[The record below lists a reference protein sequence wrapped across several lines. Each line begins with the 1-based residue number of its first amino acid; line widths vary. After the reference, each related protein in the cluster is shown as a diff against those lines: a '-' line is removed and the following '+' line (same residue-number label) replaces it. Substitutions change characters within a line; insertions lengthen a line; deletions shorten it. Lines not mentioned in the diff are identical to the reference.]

1 MDLEVAQVA
10 ASTGTKHLKLHGDAQ
25 DVIEELLHEGAPP
38 IELIEDIVAKFHIV
52 ASDLAT

>member
-1 MDLEVAQVA
+1 MDLGVAQVA